1 MYQTLLTRRY
11 LFSKVM
17 PLLAA
22 AAVMLCTAMVLV
34 TWSIMGGFL
43 SMLIGTGRT
52 LAGDVAISWPNTGFA
67 HYADL
72 VDRLRTDPMIAGAAP
87 VIETFG
93 LVGLPDGRN
102 ETVIIRGVDGPSYA
116 SVTEYANILW
126 WKPLD
131 KPLPKDTLR
140 EDVRLTPLTRTSWR
154 QIYENGLTLTRP
166 DPVTGAPRPA
176 VVAGIEATGFNE
188 RLIEGFYA
196 PRAVNKRTSTGRFEL
211 IDTFMPTTG
220 EVTINVLPLDTRGRV
235 IETASRVFPVAN
247 EFQSGLFEIDEKV
260 ILVQLD
266 ALQDMLKMGAAR
278 RLVDDPDPSAAP
290 TLQPA
295 AEPDDDAFTSEPAR
309 RLVDDPARVT
319 HVLVRGAGP
328 MPSTP
333 DAERLKARVRA
344 IYEGFANDHPGA
356 VPDVFSIRIQTW
368 EDQNRTMIQAVR
380 KETAVVLFV
389 FSFISLTAVFL
400 TLAIFWSMISEKTRD
415 IGVLRALGAGR
426 AGVAG
431 LWIGYGLVI
440 GVVGSLL
447 GLALAYAI
455 VLNIN
460 PIHDWL
466 GRQLGIVIWDPR
478 IYYFVKI
485 PSRVEPDKALIV
497 LVGGILSCAVG
508 AAWPAIRAATMHPV
522 RALRFE

>member
-1 MYQTLLTRRY
+1 
-11 LFSKVM
+11 
-17 PLLAA
+17 
-22 AAVMLCTAMVLV
+22 
-34 TWSIMGGFL
+34 
-43 SMLIGTGRT
+43 
-52 LAGDVAISWPNTGFA
+52 
-67 HYADL
+67 
-72 VDRLRTDPMIAGAAP
+72 
-87 VIETFG
+87 
-93 LVGLPDGRN
+93 
-102 ETVIIRGVDGPSYA
+102 
-116 SVTEYANILW
+116 
-126 WKPLD
+126 
-131 KPLPKDTLR
+131 
-140 EDVRLTPLTRTSWR
+140 
-154 QIYENGLTLTRP
+154 
-166 DPVTGAPRPA
+166 
-176 VVAGIEATGFNE
+176 
-188 RLIEGFYA
+188 
-196 PRAVNKRTSTGRFEL
+196 
-211 IDTFMPTTG
+211 
-220 EVTINVLPLDTRGRV
+220 
-235 IETASRVFPVAN
+235 
-247 EFQSGLFEIDEKV
+247 
-260 ILVQLD
+260 
-266 ALQDMLKMGAAR
+266 MGAAR
-278 RLVDDPDPSAAP
+278 RLVDDPDASAQP
-290 TLQPA
+290 PGQPA
-295 AEPDDDAFTSEPAR
+295 AEPDDDAFSSEPAR

-328 MPSTP
+328 MPSTA

-344 IYEGFANDHPGA
+344 IYEAFSDDHAGQ

-380 KETAVVLFV
+380 KETAVVLFI

-426 AGVAG
+426 AGVAA
-431 LWIGYGLVI
+431 LWIGYGLLI

-447 GLALAYAI
+447 GLGLAYAI

-466 GRQLGIVIWDPR
+466 GQALGIVVWDPR